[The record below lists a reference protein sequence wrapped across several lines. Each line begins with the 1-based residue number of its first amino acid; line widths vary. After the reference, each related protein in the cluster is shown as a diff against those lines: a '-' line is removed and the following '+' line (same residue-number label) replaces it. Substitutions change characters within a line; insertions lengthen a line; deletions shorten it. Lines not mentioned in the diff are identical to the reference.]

1 MSFLR
6 LLLFT
11 FALSPLS
18 LQSSHAKTVTR
29 YIDDTYGDLVTGMKP
44 SYYPSGNTIWQDQSC
59 GTAQGCRIVL
69 DTNLSYN
76 GTYTAATYQTR
87 MDSMGI
93 TLNFRGTSI
102 AVYFI
107 LANDGYLPSTTTLTK
122 CNFILNEVVEKPYYH
137 ETVKGRGPQ
146 YNVEVFKKEGLQD
159 QAHTL
164 KIDTRENYQRHRVEE
179 PDGDTDNR
187 NGTTTASPFD
197 SESDSKSSSP
207 TGAIVGGVIGGL
219 AFIGGVLA
227 ASLLCRGRNNAKVKQ
242 DGHNIHVTPYMV
254 QVQPQHGGEFNSYIA
269 LGSRSSGIPTDAHLQ
284 MYPAHSTTD
293 KASLMQRQQQLD
305 RMREE
310 LMTLESSRGGHSHA
324 PQSNTG
330 TIRSGLTGMEG
341 EMAELMEHIRELQT
355 RTRMPPTHQQQAGQ
369 EVVDTPPPRYTS

>member
-1 MSFLR
+1 MSLLR

-107 LANDGYLPSTTTLTK
+107 LANDGYLPSTTTLTR

-137 ETVKGRGPQ
+137 EPVKGRGPE

-159 QAHTL
+159 QTHTL
-164 KIDTRENYQRHRVEE
+164 IIDTRGNYPVFIARRAEE
-179 PDGDTDNR
+179 PDEDTDNR
-187 NGTTTASPFD
+187 NGTTTASPSD
-197 SESDSKSSSP
+197 SKSVSKSSSP
-207 TGAIVGGVIGGL
+207 TGVIVGGVIGGL
-219 AFIGGVLA
+219 LFIGGALA
-227 ASLLCRGRNNAKVKQ
+227 AFFLCRRRRNAKVKQ
-242 DGHNIHVTPYMV
+242 DGKNIHLAPYMV
-254 QVQPQHGGEFNSYIA
+254 QVQPQYGSEFNPHNGP
-269 LGSRSSGIPTDAHLQ
+269 GSRSSGIPTYAHFQ
-284 MYPAHSTTD
+284 TYSAHSRTTL
-293 KASLMQRQQQLD
+293 ASYLSDSYR
-305 RMREE
+305 
-310 LMTLESSRGGHSHA
+310 SSGKS
-324 PQSNTG
+324 
-330 TIRSGLTGMEG
+330 
-341 EMAELMEHIRELQT
+341 
-355 RTRMPPTHQQQAGQ
+355 
-369 EVVDTPPPRYTS
+369 VVDATSTTT